1 MKRLDDALLGDLMMR
16 CMKRLDD
23 ALYEASCVRY

>member
-1 MKRLDDALLGDLMMR
+1 MMRCMKRLDGALLGDLMMG

-23 ALYEASCVRY
+23 ALYEAS

>member
-1 MKRLDDALLGDLMMR
+1 MMRCMKRLDDALLGDLMMR

-23 ALYEASCVRY
+23 ALY

>member
-1 MKRLDDALLGDLMMR
+1 MKRLEDALLGDLMMR

-23 ALYEASCVRY
+23 ALY